1 MYLLIVI
8 GGHQMIKKS
17 DGKKLRKLREGWR
30 FIQIKVNYDYWKRVK
45 AAAALEDKT
54 LEEMLD
60 DIIRFYIDYKYSR
73 LKSM

>member
-1 MYLLIVI
+1 
-8 GGHQMIKKS
+8 MIKKS
-17 DGKKLRKLREGWR
+17 DRPKLRKLKEGWR

>member
-1 MYLLIVI
+1 MLATSN
-8 GGHQMIKKS
+8 GAKA
-17 DGKKLRKLREGWR
+17 RKLREGWR
-30 FIQIKVNYDYWKRVK
+30 FVQVKVDYDYWNRVK

-60 DIIRFYIDYKYSR
+60 DIIRFFIDYKYSR

>member
-1 MYLLIVI
+1 
-8 GGHQMIKKS
+8 MINKS
-17 DGKKLRKLREGWR
+17 DGPKLRKLREGWR

>member
-1 MYLLIVI
+1 
-8 GGHQMIKKS
+8 MIKKG
-17 DGKKLRKLREGWR
+17 DGLKLKRLREGWR

>member
-1 MYLLIVI
+1 
-8 GGHQMIKKS
+8 MIKKG
-17 DGKKLRKLREGWR
+17 DGRKLKKLKEGWR
-30 FIQIKVNYDYWKRVK
+30 FIQIKVDYDYWKRVK

>member
-1 MYLLIVI
+1 
-8 GGHQMIKKS
+8 MIKKG
-17 DGKKLRKLREGWR
+17 DGLKLKKLREGSR

>member
-1 MYLLIVI
+1 
-8 GGHQMIKKS
+8 MIKKG
-17 DGKKLRKLREGWR
+17 DGRKLRKLKEGWR

-60 DIIRFYIDYKYSR
+60 DIIRFYIDYKNSR

>member
-1 MYLLIVI
+1 
-8 GGHQMIKKS
+8 MIKKS

>member
-1 MYLLIVI
+1 MLSTGN
-8 GGHQMIKKS
+8 GGRA
-17 DGKKLRKLREGWR
+17 RKLREGRR
-30 FIQIKVNYDYWKRVK
+30 FVQVKVDYDYWKRVK

>member
-1 MYLLIVI
+1 MLKTSN
-8 GGHQMIKKS
+8 GAKARNS
-17 DGKKLRKLREGWR
+17 RNGWR
-30 FIQIKVNYDYWKRVK
+30 FIQVKVNHDYWKRVK
-45 AAAALEDKT
+45 AAAALEEKT

>member
-1 MYLLIVI
+1 MLSTGN
-8 GGHQMIKKS
+8 GGKA
-17 DGKKLRKLREGWR
+17 RKLREGWR
-30 FIQIKVNYDYWKRVK
+30 FVQVKVDYDYWKRVK

>member
-1 MYLLIVI
+1 
-8 GGHQMIKKS
+8 MIKKS

-60 DIIRFYIDYKYSR
+60 DIIRFYIDYKYF
-73 LKSM
+73 

>member
-1 MYLLIVI
+1 ML
-8 GGHQMIKKS
+8 QKS
-17 DGKKLRKLREGWR
+17 DRTKARNLREGWR
-30 FIQIKVNYDYWKRVK
+30 FIQIKVDYDYWKRVK

>member
-1 MYLLIVI
+1 MLQTSN
-8 GGHQMIKKS
+8 GPKARR
-17 DGKKLRKLREGWR
+17 LRDGWR
-30 FIQIKVNYDYWKRVK
+30 FIQVKVNYDYWKRVK